1 MKSYIGITDGSWFD
15 LLSHRQD
22 LDEINFWQPGGS
34 RRFRALSLGEPFLFK
49 LHSPLNYIV
58 GGGFFG
64 YAPEPIPA
72 YLAWETFGE
81 ANGAR
86 TFSEMLARIEKYRRG
101 PTDPRG
107 TDPIGCILLQQPF
120 YFSRDEWIPAP
131 RDWHKNLV
139 QGKTY
144 DTATGEGARVWAQ
157 VSEQLAH
164 RSAALL
170 AEAPDSPLLVPTE
183 TMRRIG
189 QGTFRVLITDTYQRR
204 CAATGEKALPVLEAS
219 HIRPVADGGRHE
231 IANGLLLRSDIHR
244 LFDRGYVTVDP
255 KHRIRVSRRLKDEF
269 DNGEPY
275 YPLEGHQI
283 WLPRRTDA
291 RPSPESLEYHRD
303 VVFRG

>member
-1 MKSYIGITDGSWFD
+1 VDPGAAGLAQEPGAGSD
-15 LLSHRQD
+15 LRH
-22 LDEINFWQPGGS
+22 S
-34 RRFRALSLGEPFLFK
+34 R
-49 LHSPLNYIV
+49 
-58 GGGFFG
+58 
-64 YAPEPIPA
+64 
-72 YLAWETFGE
+72 
-81 ANGAR
+81 
-86 TFSEMLARIEKYRRG
+86 
-101 PTDPRG
+101 
-107 TDPIGCILLQQPF
+107 
-120 YFSRDEWIPAP
+120 
-131 RDWHKNLV
+131 
-139 QGKTY
+139 
-144 DTATGEGARVWAQ
+144 TGEGARLWAQ
-157 VSEQLAH
+157 VAERLAL

-219 HIRPVADGGRHE
+219 HIRPVASTAGGTKPT
-231 IANGLLLRSDIHR
+231 NGLLLRSDIHR

-255 KHRIRVSRRLKDEF
+255 KYRIRVSRRLKDEF